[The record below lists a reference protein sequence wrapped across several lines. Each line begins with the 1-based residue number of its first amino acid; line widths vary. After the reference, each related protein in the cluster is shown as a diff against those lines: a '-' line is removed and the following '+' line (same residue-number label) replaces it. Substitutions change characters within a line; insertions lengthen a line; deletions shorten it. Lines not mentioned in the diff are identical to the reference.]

1 MGKTATSG
9 GAERGFQSIPE
20 STTYPSLEVIKG
32 AGHMPTLEQPGETIY
47 ALMRWLEDE
56 NG

>member
-20 STTYPSLEVIKG
+20 STTYPWLEVIKV